1 MDGRAIEE
9 GGNILDDVVGGGG
22 GVLDNSAVEG
32 GRGVSD
38 DDGRDRVAG
47 GENNQGVHQS
57 QLEGGNTPEIKFLLQ
72 IGFYNI
78 LIF

>member
-1 MDGRAIEE
+1 M
-9 GGNILDDVVGGGG
+9 
-22 GVLDNSAVEG
+22 
-32 GRGVSD
+32 SD

-78 LIF
+78 LIFWTGYLFSFTTNRQK